1 MAKDDPIREKES
13 RAGWVAV
20 EAQFQHGEA
29 NQPAKP
35 KSAYMLFQKHAMDDV
50 KRDLATRA
58 AERGEAF
65 EPGSISKEMSARWSQ
80 LSAVDREEFVEQAAA
95 DKQRYDDECRARD
108 EEVEREQTRKR
119 EELYGA
125 VEGKR
130 ERKKPRELSEKQLE
144 AKRLRQEIRQQE
156 LDERDELKAEE
167 RRQKDALAQK
177 KSEIASA
184 RLKYLLSQSDIFAHF
199 SGQVNKEKNKK
210 QKGKKG
216 AALDADE
223 DAEDEDEPME
233 DADDAKKAGKKGK
246 GKQKKDKKER
256 SAEQDDDEGL
266 LQDSAHTVVRLTQQP
281 SVIKFGKMRQYQLEG
296 LSWMINLAHQGIN
309 GILADEMG
317 LGKTLQTI
325 SVLGYFQEFENIT
338 GPHIVLVPKS
348 TLSNWLAEFQRWCPS
363 LRAVKFH
370 GNKEERQRV
379 VQDVLCP
386 GLTDKKRKFDVCVTT
401 FEMCL
406 KEKTALCKF
415 AWRYLIIDEA
425 HRIKNEASQFST
437 VVRMLDTEHR
447 LLLTGTPLQ
456 NNLHELW
463 ALLNFLLPDVF
474 ASSQEFDD
482 WFNLDVDDDEAK
494 KQMISQLHKI
504 LRPFML
510 RRLKAD
516 VEKSLPPKKETLLF
530 VGMSEMQKVLYKS
543 LLLRDMNTIMG
554 GSTGVSKS
562 ALQNIVMQLRK
573 CCGHPYLFEG
583 QEDRSLDPLGEHVI
597 ESCGKMV
604 LMDKLLKKLKQR
616 GSRVLIFTQMT
627 RVLDIMEDFCRMR
640 QYEYCRI
647 DGQTSYEDRE
657 SSIDEYN
664 KPDSSKFLFLL
675 STRAGGL
682 GINLYTADI
691 VILYDSDWN
700 PQADLQAQDRAHR
713 IGQKKEVNVYRLVT
727 ADSVEEKIIERAQ
740 QKLKLD
746 AMVVQQGRLQE
757 KQAKLTKNDMLEM
770 IRFGADQVFRTTDS
784 TITDEDIDAILAK
797 GEQRTEEM
805 KQKMQAHDKGD
816 LLDFKLDGGGCQ
828 NHDGIDYSNEK
839 ERQEELKRLADA
851 EFARTLAEGMGKRER
866 RTVLRQSHVS
876 PEGKR
881 SSKQKQLP
889 KALRL
894 PRMDEWQFYNRKRL
908 LELHD
913 LECANYEQA
922 KTETEKPPL
931 PPHAQYLSPEQLQ
944 EKQELLDEAFGDWN
958 KPQFFLFVKLL
969 ARYGRGDVEAVAR
982 EMMKPLEEVERYAKV
997 FLVRGQEELGDW
1009 HKILKSIE
1017 KGESKLL
1024 EIERLTEETA
1034 RKVKR
1039 YANPWEDM
1047 PINYQGKGGKVFT
1060 EEEDRVLL
1068 CLVNQF
1074 GYGAWDRIKQ
1084 EICAMETFAFDYYL
1098 RSRTA
1103 AEIGR
1108 RCDSLMRICEKDNAD
1123 LEIRERKEQD
1133 VRHVLQEQR
1142 AKLDRQ
1148 LAAARNEVKQHQA
1161 RVDELI
1167 MKEAK
1172 RMQVQ
1177 REAKRAKKRKER
1189 DEQDEEVDQHTE
1201 ALAAFLLQATSM
1213 DAAKV
1218 ALDFCAQVKQEKSQE
1233 LQASYVLKKIR
1244 EVAELQENISK
1255 GQLAWRLKEE
1265 FVAAQQK
1272 KASVKKESKIFKRE
1286 HMADVADGAKA
1297 ELEAGSSRLPK
1308 SPWSPTAMKQQQK
1321 LKKEKKLKREG
1332 GRATLSSVRK
1342 ARTAYVLFSV
1352 ASRLEVK
1359 ESLGPGA
1366 QMVDVMGKLSQI
1378 WKDMSEEDKAPWVEA
1393 ARQDK
1398 ARYEHQM
1405 NETEA

>member
-1 MAKDDPIREKES
+1 MTKSEEC
-13 RAGWVAV
+13 RADWVAV
-20 EAQFQHGEA
+20 EAQFQNGDAGA
-29 NQPAKP
+29 NQPLKA
-35 KSAYMLFQKHAMDDV
+35 KSAYQFFQKRVIDEV
-50 KRDLATRA
+50 KRDLSAKA
-58 AERGEAF
+58 AELNEPF
-65 EPGSISKEMSARWSQ
+65 ELGSISKEISARWAQ
-80 LSAVDREEFVEQAAA
+80 LSTGERKEFVELAAI
-95 DKQRYDDECRARD
+95 DKKRYEDECRARD
-108 EEVEREQTRKR
+108 EEVEKERARKR

-130 ERKKPRELSEKQLE
+130 ERKKTQVVGDETRPKRQPREVTEKQME
-144 AKRLRQEIRQQE
+144 AKKVRKEIQQQVIN
-156 LDERDELKAEE
+156 ERDELKAEE
-167 RRQKDALAQK
+167 KRQKEALAQK
-177 KSEIASA
+177 RSELASA

-199 SGQVNKEKNKK
+199 SGQVQK
-210 QKGKKG
+210 KGKKRVVVNANEKMEPNVDNDKVTG
-216 AALDADE
+216 KKKAKKRTSND
-223 DAEDEDEPME
+223 DEDEM
-233 DADDAKKAGKKGK
+233 DSSRHVGVRIT
-246 GKQKKDKKER
+246 KQ
-256 SAEQDDDEGL
+256 
-266 LQDSAHTVVRLTQQP
+266 P
-281 SVIKFGKMRQYQLEG
+281 
-296 LSWMINLAHQGIN
+296 
-309 GILADEMG
+309 
-317 LGKTLQTI
+317 
-325 SVLGYFQEFENIT
+325 
-338 GPHIVLVPKS
+338 
-348 TLSNWLAEFQRWCPS
+348 NWLAEFGRWCPS

-370 GNKEERQRV
+370 GNKEERLQC
-379 VQDVLCP
+379 VQEVLCP
-386 GLTDKKRKFDVCVTT
+386 GLPDDKRKFDVCVTT

-406 KEKTALCKF
+406 KEKAALCKF
-415 AWRYLIIDEA
+415 AWRYLVIDEA
-425 HRIKNEASQFST
+425 HRIKNESSQFST

-554 GSTGVSKS
+554 GSAGVSKS

-583 QEDRSLDPLGEHVI
+583 QEDRSLDPLGEHVV
-597 ESCGKMV
+597 ENCGKMV
-604 LMDKLLKKLKQR
+604 LLDKLLKKLKQR

-657 SSIDEYN
+657 SSIEEYN
-664 KPDSSKFLFLL
+664 RPNSSKFLFLL

-682 GINLYTADI
+682 GINLYTADV

-727 ADSVEEKIIERAQ
+727 TDSVEEKIIERAQ

-757 KQAKLTKNDMLEM
+757 KQTKLTKNDILEM

-805 KQKMQAHDKGD
+805 KQKMQVHDKGD
-816 LLDFKLDGGGCQ
+816 MLDFKLDGGGCQ

-851 EFARTLAEGMGKRER
+851 ELARQMAEGMGKRER
-866 RTVLRQSHVS
+866 RTVLRHSLVS
-876 PEGKR
+876 SESKHH
-881 SSKQKQLP
+881 SKQKQLP
-889 KALRL
+889 KVLRL
-894 PRMDEWQFYNRKRL
+894 PRLEEWQFYNRKRL
-908 LELHD
+908 IELHEI
-913 LECANYEQA
+913 ECANYEQA
-922 KTETEKPPL
+922 KAEVEKPPL
-931 PPHAQYLSPEQLQ
+931 PPFAQYLTKEELE
-944 EKQELLDEAFGDWN
+944 EKERLLAEGFGDWN
-958 KPQFFLFVKLL
+958 KPQFFLFIKLL
-969 ARYGRGDVEAVAR
+969 ARYGRGNIEAVAR
-982 EMMKPLEEVERYAKV
+982 EMMKPLDEIEKYAKA
-997 FLVRGQEELGDW
+997 FLARGQDELSDW
-1009 HKILKSIE
+1009 HKIMKSIE

-1068 CLVNQF
+1068 CLVNKF
-1074 GYGAWDRIKQ
+1074 GYGVWDRIKQ
-1084 EICAMETFAFDYYL
+1084 EICSMKMFAFDYYL

-1108 RCDSLMRICEKDNAD
+1108 RCDALMRICEKDNAD
-1123 LEIRERKEQD
+1123 LEIRERKEHD
-1133 VRHVLQEQR
+1133 VRRVLQEQR
-1142 AKLDRQ
+1142 AKLDQ
-1148 LAAARNEVKQHQA
+1148 ELAAARDDVKQHQA

-1172 RMQVQ
+1172 RMQKQ
-1177 REAKRAKKRKER
+1177 RENKRAKKRKEC
-1189 DEQDEEVDQHTE
+1189 DQNEDLVDRYTE
-1201 ALAAFLLQATSM
+1201 ALVSFLMQATSM

-1218 ALDFCAQVKQEKSQE
+1218 ALDFCAKIKRETNEE
-1233 LQASYVLKKIR
+1233 LQPSYVLKKIR
-1244 EVAELQENISK
+1244 QVAELDENATK
-1255 GQLAWRLKEE
+1255 GTLAWTIKTDFVNMGLKN
-1265 FVAAQQK
+1265 
-1272 KASVKKESKIFKRE
+1272 ESKRFKQE
-1286 HMADVADGAKA
+1286 HMDDVDCAKLVKS
-1297 ELEAGSSRLPK
+1297 EQEDKERLPR
-1308 SPWSPTAMKQQQK
+1308 SPWSPTAMKQNQA
-1321 LKKEKKLKREG
+1321 KEKKVKKEVSGFSR
-1332 GRATLSSVRK
+1332 VRK
-1342 ARTAYVLFSV
+1342 PRSAYVLFSIANRV
-1352 ASRLEVK
+1352 EVK
-1359 ESLGPGA
+1359 KSLGDKA
-1366 QMVDVMGKLSQI
+1366 NLVDAMRQISQI
-1378 WKDMSEEDKAPWVEA
+1378 WKDMTPEEKAPWCEA
-1393 ARQDK
+1393 AKQDQL
-1398 ARYEHQM
+1398 RYEREM
-1405 NETEA
+1405 NETAT